1 MPQSEAD
8 SSVEQGRQVAVRGS
22 YVDSVG
28 VLLQTSTEIDP
39 QILLATLQH
48 FYLRYLLGV
57 GDSNLNQVLIRR
69 DHSERLVAGIDMEEK
84 RSREG
89 TGSTMNLLF
98 SKPPRKVVRQLLQP
112 YLKDI
117 QQLVPHQIQSP
128 LDSEIIQQR
137 IQSFAQSLAA
147 TD

>member
-1 MPQSEAD
+1 
-8 SSVEQGRQVAVRGS
+8 
-22 YVDSVG
+22 
-28 VLLQTSTEIDP
+28 
-39 QILLATLQH
+39 
-48 FYLRYLLGV
+48 
-57 GDSNLNQVLIRR
+57 
-69 DHSERLVAGIDMEEK
+69 MEEK

-137 IQSFAQSLAA
+137 IQSFAQSLAT